1 MDAAIARKLR
11 EKPAHR
17 MVNLCVT
24 VVVLALFVWS
34 ATVIRQNA
42 SHAGGWKV
50 AQGISSGLVH
60 PDLSLMLNF
69 TGQGVAY
76 LMLETVCI
84 AFLGT
89 LVGAVLAIPFAF
101 LSASNIVPRP
111 VAFFGRLAVMAV
123 RTVPPIIYGLMFIRV
138 TGPGPFAGLLT
149 MSLCSIGMLSKL
161 YAEAIEEL
169 DRGILE
175 SLDASGCGTFAKI
188 RYGILPQLIPGF
200 LSVIIY
206 RFDMNMRDAAVLGLV
221 GAGGIGAPLLFA
233 MNAYRWNQVA
243 AILIW
248 LVVVVLALEILSTK
262 ARLKL
267 ARG

>member
-1 MDAAIARKLR
+1 MTAAIEQKFG
-11 EKPAHR
+11 EKPANR
-17 MVNLCVT
+17 AARICIT
-24 VVVLALFVWS
+24 VVVLALFFWS
-34 ATVIRQNA
+34 ATVVQPSSA
-42 SHAGGWKV
+42 HAGGLKV
-50 AQGISSGLVH
+50 AKGILLGLIH
-60 PDLSLMLNF
+60 PDAALLFNF
-69 TGQGVAY
+69 TQQGVAY

-101 LSASNIVPRP
+101 LSAANIVSKP

-149 MSLCSIGMLSKL
+149 MSLCSIGMLSKM
-161 YAEAIEEL
+161 YAETIEEL
-169 DRGILE
+169 DGRILE
-175 SLDASGCGTFAKI
+175 SLDAAGCSTFAKI
-188 RYGILPQLIPGF
+188 RYGILPQLIPSF

-206 RFDMNMRDAAVLGLV
+206 RFDMNLRDAAVLGLV

-233 MNAYRWNQVA
+233 MNAYRWNQVG

-248 LVVVVLALEILSTK
+248 LVVVVIVLEYISSK
-262 ARLKL
+262 VRMRLV
-267 ARG
+267 RG

>member
-1 MDAAIARKLR
+1 MTAAIEQKFRERPVHRAARICT
-11 EKPAHR
+11 
-17 MVNLCVT
+17 M
-24 VVVLALFVWS
+24 VVVLALFFWS
-34 ATVIRQNA
+34 ATVVQPNA
-42 SHAGGWKV
+42 AHTGGWKV
-50 AQGISSGLVH
+50 AKGILLGLIH
-60 PDLSLMLNF
+60 PDAALLFNF
-69 TGQGVAY
+69 TQQGVAY

-101 LSASNIVPRP
+101 LSAANIVSKP

-149 MSLCSIGMLSKL
+149 MSLCSIGMLSKM

-169 DRGILE
+169 DGRILE
-175 SLDASGCGTFAKI
+175 SLDAAGCGTFAKI

-206 RFDMNMRDAAVLGLV
+206 RFDMNLRDAAVLGLV

-233 MNAYRWNQVA
+233 MNAYRWNQVG

-248 LVVVVLALEILSTK
+248 LVVVVIALEYISSK
-262 ARLKL
+262 VRVRLV
-267 ARG
+267 RG